1 MKKQT
6 VFISGIAGFLGSHLA
21 DLMLS
26 LGHTVI
32 GCDNLSAGDL
42 DHVPARAEFI
52 KADLNDFD
60 QMVKITRGADV
71 VLHTAA
77 TAYDGLSWFS
87 PYHITQNVF
96 SNSVSLISAS
106 VENRAKRFVYFSS
119 MARYGRLEHVPFYE
133 DMTPLPDS
141 PYGIA
146 KLAAEQTLRQLARQH
161 GMEFVICVP
170 HNIIGPRQKYDDPF
184 RNVAA
189 IMINRMMQGQQPVIY
204 GDGMQKRCFSFVQD
218 ALQIMEHLTFDSKAN
233 GEIINIGPDEEFVTI
248 LDLARN
254 IASIMNF
261 DLKPDFFPARPG
273 EARLANCSAE
283 KARRLFG
290 YKTDYPLEKGLRE
303 MVEWMQARGP
313 KPFAYD
319 QRIEIHNAQL
329 PKTWAEQVL

>member
-32 GCDNLSAGDL
+32 GCDNLSAGDIT
-42 DHVPARAEFI
+42 HVPSRAEFI
-52 KADLNDFD
+52 EADLNDFD
-60 QMVKITRGADV
+60 QMMKITRGADV

-106 VENRAKRFVYFSS
+106 VENRVKRFVFFSS

-189 IMINRMMQGQQPVIY
+189 IMINRMLQGQQPVIY

-261 DLKPDFFPARPG
+261 DLKPEFFPARPG